1 MVAEELRNLELADKP
16 EITYALDCNAQ
27 LISSHYVTES
37 RKFNI
42 YMTFVITL
50 VGLVGNG
57 MAIFVFA
64 QVRLKKLT

>member
-1 MVAEELRNLELADKP
+1 MIAEELRNLELAAK
-16 EITYALDCNAQ
+16 EITITLDCNAQ
-27 LISSHYVTES
+27 LISSHYLTES

-64 QVRLKKLT
+64 QVGLFEL